1 MDHGWRV
8 ACPRSPLLS
17 FHLTA
22 PPLFLPCSSKLN
34 VPLILLLEPRTSL
47 PLSSHPPGQ
56 TPALNEYVFSFSVC
70 LHLGPAENLSTVQV
84 GVQTW
89 SEFPGAPVIEYH
101 KLGDLNSRNLFS
113 RSSKVQKSK
122 ISSTEPKSKCQLDH
136 IPSGGCRGVSDLRG
150 PSTWLAI

>member
-1 MDHGWRV
+1 MVPSAVSPSD
-8 ACPRSPLLS
+8 CPLLS
-17 FHLTA
+17 SCL
-22 PPLFLPCSSKLN
+22 CSSKLN

-56 TPALNEYVFSFSVC
+56 IPALNEYVFSFSVC
-70 LHLGPAENLSTVQV
+70 LHLGPTESLSTVQV
-84 GVQTW
+84 GGQTW

-113 RSSKVQKSK
+113 HSFRVQKSK
-122 ISSTEPKSKCQLDH
+122 ISSTGPKSKCQLDH
-136 IPSGGCRGVSDLRG
+136 TPSGGSRGVFDLTG